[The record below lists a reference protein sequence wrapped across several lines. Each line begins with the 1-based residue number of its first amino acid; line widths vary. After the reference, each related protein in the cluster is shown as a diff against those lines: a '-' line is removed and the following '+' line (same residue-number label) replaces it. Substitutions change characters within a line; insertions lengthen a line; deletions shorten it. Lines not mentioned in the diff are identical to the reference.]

1 MRLAIVRGSVTLSPA
16 VPELLGLT
24 LVVLEPV
31 TMDNLRAKNGLGGG
45 KSLIAVDAQGAAK
58 GQMVAFTEGS
68 EAANPFWP
76 KRVPI
81 DAYCT
86 LIVDTI
92 TTSSQPLAKEESEVQ
107 Q

>member
-1 MRLAIVRGSVTLSPA
+1 VRLGIVRGHVTLTPS

-24 LVVLEPV
+24 LVVLEPI
-31 TMDNLRAKNGLGGG
+31 TTANLMANNGLGGG
-45 KSLIAVDAQGAAK
+45 KSLIAVDALGAAK
-58 GQMVAFTEGS
+58 GQTVGFTEGR

-76 KRVPI
+76 ALVPV

-92 TTSSQPLAKEESEVQ
+92 KIGKP
-107 Q
+107 

>member
-1 MRLAIVRGSVTLSPA
+1 MRLGIVRGNVTLSPA

-31 TMDNLRAKNGLGGG
+31 TMANLRAKNGLGGG
-45 KSLIAVDAQGAAK
+45 KSMVAVDALGAAK
-58 GQMVAFTEGS
+58 GQMVGFTEGS

-76 KRVPI
+76 NRVPV

-92 TTSSQPLAKEESEVQ
+92 TTSSQPLAK
-107 Q
+107 

>member
-1 MRLAIVRGSVTLSPA
+1 MRLGIVRGHVTLSPA
-16 VPELLGLT
+16 VPELLGKT

-31 TMDNLRAKNGLGGG
+31 TMENLVARNGLGGG
-45 KSLIAVDAQGAAK
+45 KSLVAVDALGAAK
-58 GQMVAFTEGS
+58 GQMVAFTEGR

-76 KRVPI
+76 NQIPV

-86 LIVDTI
+86 LIIDSI
-92 TTSSQPLAKEESEVQ
+92 TTGNTRFQQSEVQ